1 MEANGEVGV
10 SDLAMTLIGEEE
22 GRERCVYTDSLGI
35 QTIAIGCV
43 VDRRMASAGLC
54 DAAISAQFAHD
65 SAEARS
71 IAATFPHF
79 TELNPVQQAVIISM
93 AFQLGTKP
101 LHWPD
106 FMAAMTAR
114 DYVKAAAAGR
124 DSDWWRK
131 QTPKRAE
138 REMQML
144 ETGLWVNHT

>member
-1 MEANGEVGV
+1 M
-10 SDLAMTLIGEEE
+10 SDLVELLISEEE
-22 GRERCVYTDSLGI
+22 GRENTAYPDSRGYL
-35 QTIAIGCV
+35 TIGVGALIDPKV
-43 VDRRMASAGLC
+43 ASAGLC